1 MSQRN
6 VTTVARWEYH
16 RFAKPRDLAVGTL
29 VFMLMF
35 GIYGFVG
42 HLVRSKGQE
51 EKTVGVI
58 GGALMG
64 LRGEKSLERFR
75 LEHMDGE
82 EQGGPAGKRDAP
94 RGEDRTLAEE
104 ALRAKEIDALLVI
117 LGSERAQFVVREERG
132 WQKEFISLVV
142 QHRLARRLSESDLDP
157 QVVRSLTAPADIERV
172 LLHPKDG
179 ETERA
184 DPKTVLVVVM
194 TMLVGLFLGFSYV
207 FVAITSEKTQRVTES
222 VLAAIRPQE
231 WIDGKIIGLTLV
243 VLVNVVCYGG
253 GYLLYKT
260 AALFVW
266 KDPFTLPVGIGD
278 PIAFAHLL
286 LFAMLGFGFWFTL
299 FALVAATINDPNSS
313 SRSSLMLLPFLPLAL
328 TVAGLDEP
336 DALWMRLAAMLP
348 GLSPAA
354 MPVRIMRGDPHWLEV
369 LASVTLL
376 AIAIALLRRAA
387 GRVLGVSMLMTGKE
401 PSWGEVWR
409 WAREK

>member
-1 MSQRN
+1 MSRRN

-29 VFMLMF
+29 VFTLMF

-42 HLVRSKGQE
+42 HLVRSRGHE

-58 GGALMG
+58 GGAIMG

-75 LEHMDGE
+75 LEHMDSEEESSTSGE
-82 EQGGPAGKRDAP
+82 SDAP
-94 RGEDRTLAEE
+94 RAEDRTLAED
-104 ALRAKEIDALLVI
+104 ALRAKEIDALLVV
-117 LGSERAQFVVREERG
+117 LGPERARFVVREERG
-132 WQKEFISLVV
+132 WQKEFISLFA

-157 QVVRSLTAPADIERV
+157 RIVRSLTAPADIERV
-172 LLHPKDG
+172 VLHPKDG
-179 ETERA
+179 DTGRA
-184 DPKTVLVVVM
+184 EPKTVLVVVM

-207 FVAITSEKTQRVTES
+207 FVAITSEKTQKVTES

-231 WIDGKIIGLTLV
+231 WIDGKIVGLTLV

-253 GYLLYKT
+253 GYLVYKT
-260 AALFVW
+260 AASFVL
-266 KDPFTLPVGIGD
+266 KEPFTLPVGIGD
-278 PIAFAHLL
+278 PVALAYLL

-313 SRSSLMLLPFLPLAL
+313 SRSSLMLLPFLPLGL
-328 TVAGLDEP
+328 TLAGLDEP
-336 DALWMRLAAMLP
+336 DALWMRLVAMLP
-348 GLSPAA
+348 GLSPVA

-369 LASVTLL
+369 LASAALL

-387 GRVLGVSMLMTGKE
+387 GRVLAVGMLMTGKE